1 MDPPLISESSFSAAN
16 PAAYSLAEIWPFS
29 AAEPGT
35 GALGL
40 RMANL
45 GPNHLSG
52 FTESSANRDG
62 SVEESTVTEQS
73 GGGDGRKKR
82 KEVSSE
88 DESSKLVSTSSANDL
103 LVRLSRFHSLAF
115 VLLLLSLFGSR
126 EN

>member
-1 MDPPLISESSFSAAN
+1 V
-16 PAAYSLAEIWPFS
+16 
-29 AAEPGT
+29 
-35 GALGL
+35 
-40 RMANL
+40 
-45 GPNHLSG
+45 
-52 FTESSANRDG
+52 NRDG

-73 GGGDGRKKR
+73 GGGGGRKKR

-126 EN
+126 ENGGKRKIFLFVFMVFG

>member
-1 MDPPLISESSFSAAN
+1 M
-16 PAAYSLAEIWPFS
+16 
-29 AAEPGT
+29 
-35 GALGL
+35 
-40 RMANL
+40 
-45 GPNHLSG
+45 
-52 FTESSANRDG
+52 
-62 SVEESTVTEQS
+62 TEQS

-126 EN
+126 ENGGKRDFSFCFHGFWISGKHTFKLN